1 MYRRLS
7 DVSEHYRTYR
17 STIGNVQIVDEG
29 CAVAPSYRNYRTV
42 TIGLSERPLSDYRSY
57 RSTIGAISQYAVVDM
72 GFLYVEHS
80 WIQAVSFLIQRGLV
94 YMHKPHNT
102 CYITHSMH
110 TQWLVCTRQLTH
122 NHSLLPKAKQCHPDN
137 TCDCFLLLDGFL
149 DCVLTSDILPH
160 DSVLARGGRVDKH
173 ISWSQ
178 RWCGGP
184 QSL

>member
-1 MYRRLS
+1 MNGRGGSWEPPRLHWSSRALLARDQDQLS
-7 DVSEHYRTYR
+7 DGLKSTDLVSV
-17 STIGNVQIVDEG
+17 GG
-29 CAVAPSYRNYRTV
+29 A
-42 TIGLSERPLSDYRSY
+42 
-57 RSTIGAISQYAVVDM
+57 STIGAISQYAVVDM